1 MRLLKV
7 NYDKLYAVK
16 ASLVKSLKLS
26 FLHGE
31 KRRKIILKN
40 KQLKVDDDCNTW
52 EKSLHM
58 VINMWLQAAHA
69 SKKTVAIKRNIVK

>member
-31 KRRKIILKN
+31 KRSKIIYIKKN
-40 KQLKVDDDCNTW
+40 KQLKVDDDCNT
-52 EKSLHM
+52 
-58 VINMWLQAAHA
+58 
-69 SKKTVAIKRNIVK
+69 